1 MRNEW
6 NMSRSNATHQS
17 HSAFVFSYLEN
28 GTCCFSATRHVP
40 FHN

>member
-1 MRNEW
+1 
-6 NMSRSNATHQS
+6 MSRSDATYQL

-28 GTCCFSATRHVP
+28 GTCHCSATRHVP